1 MIDVIRRYVMGR
13 PPARKDTD
21 MDELVQLMVKTAGIT
36 EQQARIAIP
45 EVIDYLEKA
54 LPDPVAEEIDLVA
67 HAQHADAE
75 QTRSLGL
82 FSIP

>member
-1 MIDVIRRYVMGR
+1 M
-13 PPARKDTD
+13 A
-21 MDELVQLMVKTAGIT
+21 ELVQLMVKTAGIT

-67 HAQHADAE
+67 HAEHVDAE